1 MARLS
6 IVKISIL
13 LFVLLIA
20 GGCNHT
26 THQTISKD
34 NQDED
39 DPEPVYDITLD
50 DEYQDFVSYLFMGN
64 RSLNFSTF
72 FNVYYTAKDNYEL
85 ALNEYRTN
93 TIASYNRRLDSLN
106 INANLSAEGKE
117 QLNEVIEGAS
127 KVIQYRKSSRFI
139 DDAVLLIGK
148 SYYYLN
154 DFLQA
159 ERKFNEFLSKL
170 SMSELK
176 DEATLFLGKTKM
188 KLGQTQEAETLLK
201 SVIANSDNDNLK
213 SEAAQELAIYAVT
226 KKDYE
231 TAIKYFDQSVNF
243 ASGSELKAEKQ
254 YILAKI
260 YTISNP
266 LKAAGQYKKAMD
278 LTSDFDLS
286 FFSKL
291 NYAKSLI
298 LIKNYREAAEMLEEL
313 DSKYREYP
321 EYKQLAELEIG
332 NNLYARGKYE
342 DALKKYYEV
351 IVEYPATI
359 SASDA
364 YYYIAK
370 HHEEKKNDYLNALVN
385 YIKVNE
391 ESAGSDYSAISH
403 KKAAT
408 FDRYF
413 VLEGTIYDAEKREIP
428 RENLSVESYRREYNE
443 ENNKTGNTT
452 TDPNNPGEEEGAK
465 GMKGYG
471 YPPTDILFDSLESEE
486 NPLQE
491 EQIIDPLNF
500 EKSSEEIQ
508 DSSLQTGD
516 TTTPVIEEE
525 VVTGD
530 PKFEA
535 YFELAELFYYGL
547 GRADSAEF
555 YLNKILTLYDT
566 PEQTSKTLYA
576 LANIYRNTERNTDAN
591 NIFNRIISEYP
602 ESVFANESR
611 KVLGIPLTEVETDE
625 SEGIFRDASSS
636 IYYKNY
642 EDATSKLVKLVN
654 EYPGSNY
661 VPNALYSLGWIYE
674 NVYSSKDS
682 ATMYYGKLRD
692 AYPQTE
698 FYARV
703 SGKLEAI
710 DEQNGIGKEKKE
722 ETQNPEETIE
732 KKEEVIIPEETQDPN
747 NEEIP
752 SEVLEEIQKQNEES
766 GEPDEDDGRRN

>member
-1 MARLS
+1 MAKLS
-6 IVKISIL
+6 ILKIP
-13 LFVLLIA
+13 VLLLA
-20 GGCNHT
+20 LLVLVGCNHT
-26 THQTISKD
+26 THQTISKN
-34 NQDED
+34 NQDQE
-39 DPEPVYDITLD
+39 DPEPVYDVTLD
-50 DEYQDFVSYLFMGN
+50 DDYQDFVSYLFMGN

-72 FNVYYTAKDNYEL
+72 FNVYYTAKDNYNL
-85 ALNEYRTN
+85 ALTEYRTN
-93 TIASYNRRLDSLN
+93 TIAAYNRRLDSLN

-127 KVIQYRKSSRFI
+127 KVIQFRKSSRFI

-176 DEATLFLGKTKM
+176 DEATLFLGKTRM
-188 KLGQTQEAETLLK
+188 KLGKTQDGETLLK
-201 SVIANSDNDNLK
+201 SVIANSKDNNLK

-226 KKDYE
+226 RKDYPA
-231 TAIKYFDQSVNF
+231 AINYFEQSVNF
-243 ASGSELKAEKQ
+243 ATDSELKAERQ

-260 YTISNP
+260 YSISNP
-266 LKAAGQYKKAMD
+266 LKASGQYKKAMD

-298 LIKNYREAAEMLEEL
+298 PVKDYRQAAEMLEEL
-313 DSKYREYP
+313 DNKYREYP
-321 EYKQLAELEIG
+321 EYKQLAELEIA
-332 NNLYARGKYE
+332 NNLYAQGKY
-342 DALKKYYEV
+342 DNALRKYYEV

-385 YIKVNE
+385 YNKVNE
-391 ESAGSDYSAISH
+391 ESAGSDYSDISN

-408 FDRYF
+408 LDRYF
-413 VLEGTIYDAEKREIP
+413 VLEGTINGTEKIEIP
-428 RENLSVESYRREYNE
+428 RENLSVESFRREYNE
-443 ENNKTGNTT
+443 ENNNTGKTS
-452 TDPNNPGEEEGAK
+452 TDPNNPGQDEGAK

-471 YPPTDILFDSLESEE
+471 YPPSDILFDSIET
-486 NPLQE
+486 
-491 EQIIDPLNF
+491 EQDPLNTGKPL
-500 EKSSEEIQ
+500 ELEGSEI
-508 DSSLQTGD
+508 GD
-516 TTTPVIEEE
+516 TLSPVDTTSPVTEE
-525 VVTGD
+525 VSTVD

-535 YFELAELFYYGL
+535 YFELAELFYYRL

-576 LANIYRNTERNTDAN
+576 LANIYNNTERTTEAN

-602 ESVFANESR
+602 GSVFANESR
-611 KVLGIPLTEVETDE
+611 KILGIPLTDVERDE
-625 SEGIFRDASSS
+625 AEGIYNEASNS
-636 IYYKNY
+636 IYNKNY
-642 EDATSKLVKLVN
+642 QEAAAKLMKLVN
-654 EYPGSNY
+654 EYPGSSY
-661 VPNALYSLGWIYE
+661 IPNSLYSLGWIYE
-674 NVYSSKDS
+674 NVYGSKDS
-682 ATMYYGKLRD
+682 ALIYYGRLKD
-692 AYPQTE
+692 GYPQTE

-703 SGKLEAI
+703 SGKLDAV
-710 DEQNGIGKEKKE
+710 DGQNGINTKDEN
-722 ETQNPEETIE
+722 QNPEEQKPEIIVDPETIQDP
-732 KKEEVIIPEETQDPN
+732 INDPN
-747 NEEIP
+747 NEDIP
-752 SEVLEEIQKQNEES
+752 KEVLEEIQKQNQENEEKS
-766 GEPDEDDGRRN
+766 GEDDGRRN